1 MIDYLIIGNGIAGVC
16 FAELALQSNK
26 SILVFDNSSQPSSRI
41 AGGLYNPVVLKRFS
55 EIWKAKEQ
63 VDLVESFYPELEKKL
78 GTTFDYKLPIY
89 RKFASIEEQNNW
101 FQAADKPSLS
111 DFLNTNLYNLGFSNI
126 NASFGFGE
134 VYKTGYLDIKTM
146 VESYSDY
153 LKTQKLLIEETFDY
167 SKVEFFDNGL
177 KYHSIEAKH
186 IVFCE
191 GFGLHANPYFNDLPL
206 DGTKGELLII
216 KAPELQLQA
225 IVKSNIFILPIG
237 NDLYKVG
244 ATYNWED
251 KTNLPT
257 ASGKLELLQ
266 NLEELISCDYEVVAH
281 FAGVRPTVKDR
292 RPLVGTHYVHK
303 QLHILNG
310 LGTRGV
316 MLGPFLAKQLFEYLE
331 NESILD
337 KEIDINRFY
346 KKRGLL

>member
-16 FAELALQSNK
+16 FAELALKSNK
-26 SILVFDNSSQPSSRI
+26 SILVFDNGSQPSSRI

-63 VDLVESFYPELEKKL
+63 VELVDSFYPELEKTL

-134 VYKTGYLDIKTM
+134 VYKTGYLDIKAM

-153 LKTQKLLIEETFDY
+153 LKAQKLLIEETFDY
-167 SKVEFFDNGL
+167 SKIEFFEYGVR
-177 KYHSIEAKH
+177 YHAIEAKH

-266 NLEELISCDYEVVAH
+266 NLEELINCHYEVVAH

-303 QLHILNG
+303 KLHILNG

-331 NESILD
+331 NESALD

>member
-1 MIDYLIIGNGIAGVC
+1 MIDYLIVGNGIAGIS

-26 SILVFDNSSQPSSRI
+26 SILVFDNGSQPSSRI
-41 AGGLYNPVVLKRFS
+41 AAGLYNPVVLKRFS
-55 EIWKAKEQ
+55 EIWKAKDQ
-63 VDLVESFYPELEKKL
+63 VDLLESFYPELEMKL

-111 DFLNTNLYNLGFSNI
+111 DFLNTNLYNLGFTNI

-134 VYKTGYLDIKTM
+134 VYKTGYLDIKAM
-146 VESYSDY
+146 VEAYSKH
-153 LKTQKLLIEETFDY
+153 LKAKNVLIEETFDY
-167 SKVEFFDNGL
+167 SKVLFLENGL
-177 KYHSIEAKH
+177 KYHTIEAKH

-191 GFGLHANPYFNDLPL
+191 GFGLLTNPYFNDLPL

-216 KAPELQLQA
+216 KAPELKLKA
-225 IVKSNIFILPIG
+225 IIKSNIFILPIG

-257 ASGKLELLQ
+257 ANGKLELLQ
-266 NLEELISCDYEVVAH
+266 NLEELIACDYKVVEH
-281 FAGVRPTVKDR
+281 FAGVRPTVRDR

-331 NESILD
+331 NESVLD

>member
-1 MIDYLIIGNGIAGVC
+1 MIDYLIVGNGIAGVC
-16 FAELALQSNK
+16 FAELALQNNK
-26 SILVFDNSSQPSSRI
+26 SILVFDNGSQPSSRV

-63 VDLVESFYPELEKKL
+63 VDLVESFYPVLENKL
-78 GTTFDYKLPIY
+78 GVTFDYKLPIY

-111 DFLNTNLYNLGFSNI
+111 DFLNTNLYSLGFTNI

-134 VYKTGYLDIKTM
+134 VYKTGYLNIKAM
-146 VESYSDY
+146 VEAYSVY
-153 LKTQKLLIEETFDY
+153 LKAQKLLIEETFDY
-167 SKVEFFDNGL
+167 LKVSFLANGL
-177 KYHSIEAKH
+177 KYDAIEAKH
-186 IVFCE
+186 VVFCE
-191 GFGLHANPYFNDLPL
+191 GFGLHTNPFFNDLPL

-237 NDLYKVG
+237 EDMYKVG

-257 ASGKLELLQ
+257 ANGKQELLQ
-266 NLEELISCDYEVVAH
+266 NLEELITCDYEVIQH

-292 RPLVGTHYVHK
+292 RPLVGTHYNHK
-303 QLHILNG
+303 QLHLLNG

-316 MLGPFLAKQLFEYLE
+316 MLGPFLAKQLFEHLE
-331 NESILD
+331 NQTPLES
-337 KEIDINRFY
+337 EIDIKRCY

>member
-16 FAELALQSNK
+16 FAELALKSNK
-26 SILVFDNSSQPSSRI
+26 SILVFDNASQPSSRI

-63 VDLVESFYPELEKKL
+63 VELVDSFYPELEKTL

-134 VYKTGYLDIKTM
+134 VYKTGYLDIKAM

-153 LKTQKLLIEETFDY
+153 LKAQKLLIEETFDY
-167 SKVEFFDNGL
+167 SKIEFFEYGVR
-177 KYHSIEAKH
+177 YHAIEAKH

-266 NLEELISCDYEVVAH
+266 NLEELINCHYEVVAH
-281 FAGVRPTVKDR
+281 VAGVRPTVKDR

-303 QLHILNG
+303 KLHILNG

-331 NESILD
+331 NESALD
-337 KEIDINRFY
+337 KVIDINRFY

>member
-26 SILVFDNSSQPSSRI
+26 SILVFDNGSQPSSRI

-63 VDLVESFYPELEKKL
+63 VELVDSFYPELEKTL

-134 VYKTGYLDIKTM
+134 VYKTGYLDIKAM

-153 LKTQKLLIEETFDY
+153 LKAQKLLIEETFDY
-167 SKVEFFDNGL
+167 SKIEFFEYGVR
-177 KYHSIEAKH
+177 YHAIEAKH

-266 NLEELISCDYEVVAH
+266 NLEELITCHYEVVAH

-303 QLHILNG
+303 KLHILNG

-331 NESILD
+331 NESALD